1 MSLTALVST
10 LLKHSFQEGHHV
22 EAAMDD
28 GALVIRPL
36 GQPGDLGWMVMAH
49 GEVYAEEFGWDAT
62 FEALVGRIVL
72 DYAGDHDP
80 DREAVWIAELDGERV
95 GCVLCVTARTPGE
108 DGSTAQLRVLLVRP
122 EGRGH
127 GIGGR
132 LVDTCIDFARDAG
145 YARMRLWTNDPLT
158 AARRIY
164 LSRGFR
170 LVDEQPHHSFG
181 VDLIG
186 QTYELALAAA

>member
-1 MSLTALVST
+1 
-10 LLKHSFQEGHHV
+10 
-22 EAAMDD
+22 MDD
-28 GALVIRPL
+28 GALVIRRL
-36 GQPGDLGWMVMAH
+36 GQPGDLGWVVMAH

-62 FEALVGRIVL
+62 LEAFIGRIVL
-72 DYAGDHDP
+72 DYAREHDP
-80 DREAVWIAELDGERV
+80 VREAAWIAQLGGERV
-95 GCVLCVTARTPGE
+95 GCVLCVTAREPGE

-132 LVDTCIDFARDAG
+132 HVDACVDFAQGVG
-145 YARMRLWTNDPLT
+145 YTRMRLWTNHPLT
-158 AARRIY
+158 AARSIY

-170 LVDEQPHHSFG
+170 LVDEEPHHSFG

-186 QTYELALAAA
+186 QVYELTLGAAT